1 MALFCLEEAM
11 ITIIENEE
19 EWAEKYGIRPK
30 EAFCPR
36 CNIKITTDIPFAIK
50 GYRGL
55 KSADHGC
62 GEIYTRKV
70 MVPTNEEEIK
80 YWADFARKM

>member
-1 MALFCLEEAM
+1 M

-19 EWAEKYGIRPK
+19 EWAEKYGIRAK
-30 EAFCPR
+30 EGFCPK
-36 CNIKITTDIPFAIK
+36 CGLKIITDIPFAIK

-62 GEIYTRKV
+62 GETYTRKV
-70 MVPTNEEEIK
+70 MVPSSDEEKK
-80 YWADFARKM
+80 YWADIAGKM